1 MTVSVWPFFIG
12 KRQGWRRCADPALS
26 VGNPIR
32 GILQPNLLANIH
44 KSYILSLLLEFLFR
58 CERGFVAP

>member
-1 MTVSVWPFFIG
+1 MTVTVWPFFIS

-44 KSYILSLLLEFLFR
+44 KSYILSLLPEFLFR
-58 CERGFVAP
+58 CERGFVDP